1 MGDTLVNLAT
11 PGVVPHAHTA
21 FDADLDLVDDLL
33 HNFIKELETD
43 GERVCVH
50 TALPPPLCPTG
61 DIAHSLHTLTR
72 PTVEPPG
79 EGSGGHGQG
88 VAQRSCTPQPHL
100 LR

>member
-50 TALPPPLCPTG
+50 TALPPPLVPHWRHRPLTP
-61 DIAHSLHTLTR
+61 HTHATD
-72 PTVEPPG
+72 
-79 EGSGGHGQG
+79 S
-88 VAQRSCTPQPHL
+88 
-100 LR
+100 